1 MGFLHILI
9 DLGEALSDLAHDQSK
24 WSQATFGTDAERGPV
39 GALKHLQKEVTEVI
53 AAWGATPFA
62 SESVRDEFADCLLLL
77 LDSSRRAGLK
87 PLELIRA
94 AQAKMLVNKA
104 REWPKTTGDV
114 PTEHVKDAHAELDGE
129 S

>member
-1 MGFLHILI
+1 MSYLNVII
-9 DLGEALSDLAHDQSK
+9 NLGEALADLARDQSE

-39 GALKHLQKEVTEVI
+39 GALKHLQKEVAEVVG
-53 AAWGATPFA
+53 AWEASPFV
-62 SESVRDEFADCLLLL
+62 SESVRSEFADCLLLL

-94 AQAKMLVNKA
+94 AQAKMLVNKS
-104 REWPKTTGDV
+104 RKWPKTTGDV
-114 PTEHVKDAHAELDGE
+114 PTEHVKEAAELGGE